1 MKAASRRSPLG
12 SLVAGTWALGRE
24 VLRLLLRRPVVG
36 IVAVA
41 LDETG
46 QLVLMRR
53 RDTGTWCLP
62 GGMCEWGE
70 DLRTALDRELR
81 EEVGCELVEV
91 RRMVGVYSDPARDP
105 RMHAIAVVVEARVRP
120 ARGVAPP
127 NPLEVLEVASFRP
140 SELPAELAHD
150 TRRLLDDYLAGTPAV
165 LA

>member
-1 MKAASRRSPLG
+1 VS
-12 SLVAGTWALGRE
+12 GTWTLGRE
-24 VLRLLLRRPVVG
+24 VLRLLLRRPVLG

-41 LDETG
+41 LDEADR
-46 QLVLMRR
+46 LVLMRR

-70 DLRTALDRELR
+70 DLRAALGRELR

-91 RRMVGVYSDPARDP
+91 RRVVGIYSDPARDP
-105 RMHAIAVVVEARVRP
+105 RMHAVAVVVEARVRP
-120 ARGVAPP
+120 ARGAEPP
-127 NPLEVLEVASFRP
+127 NPLEVLEVRSFLP

-150 TRRLLDDYLAGTPAV
+150 TRRLVDDYLAGAPAV